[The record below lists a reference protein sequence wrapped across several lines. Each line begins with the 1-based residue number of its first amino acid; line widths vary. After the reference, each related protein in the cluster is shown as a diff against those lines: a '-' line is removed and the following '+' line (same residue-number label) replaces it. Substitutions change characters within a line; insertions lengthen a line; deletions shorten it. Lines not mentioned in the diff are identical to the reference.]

1 MAKNLQSKLG
11 PGDKVSIFDINP
23 EAMKTLEAET
33 KAAPGGAAV
42 ELAASAFDAAKE
54 AVSSP
59 ALLGSFF
66 RFRSFACLNDAATLF
81 YL

>member
-33 KAAPGGAAV
+33 KAAPGGGAV

-54 AVSSP
+54 AVSSSGP
-59 ALLGSFF
+59 LTALL
-66 RFRSFACLNDAATLF
+66 RFLSFACLNDAATLF